1 MSTTGCSASVTFVDV
16 CVFFFFMLS
25 FKNECVPM
33 SNLTIVHSMLYC
45 IAQTL
50 VNIFRGG
57 NFAIDITRFFFL
69 FFSVFLLSS

>member
-1 MSTTGCSASVTFVDV
+1 
-16 CVFFFFMLS
+16 
-25 FKNECVPM
+25 M

-57 NFAIDITRFFFL
+57 NFAIDITRFFFSL
-69 FFSVFLLSS
+69 FFCFSLVIVTRL